1 MIYTLPDSIS
11 RGFKMTHVVTRLGAA
26 FAGAA
31 LISIVSL
38 QAAQYGGAPAAPQ
51 GRAGG
56 AAQQNVS
63 TPRTPDGHPDL
74 SGMWGGGGG
83 GGGGD
88 KPDEKGNLTVLFKQ
102 RPCSEQQKDLGNCA
116 QAVNFERDSGVEQRM
131 DPIPMYKPEF
141 WERVQYLDREGIKED
156 PTFHCKPAGV
166 PRMGPPAKI
175 VQTATELLFLYQQ
188 GNIFRVIP
196 IDGRPHDPI
205 KSQDTTWYGDAVG
218 KWEGNTMVIDIVGFN
233 DESWL
238 GWPGW
243 LHSNN
248 MHVIER
254 YTRNGNT
261 LTWQATVEDPDVL
274 LAPFVTEPRT
284 LRLNPNPKA
293 TLIEDLPCE
302 ERDSQHI
309 VTHERG

>member
-1 MIYTLPDSIS
+1 
-11 RGFKMTHVVTRLGAA
+11 MTHVVARRGAA

-38 QAAQYGGAPAAPQ
+38 QSAQYGGAAAGPQ

-56 AAQQNVS
+56 AAQQNAS

-141 WERVQYLDREGIKED
+141 WDRVQYLDREGIKED

-175 VQTATELLFLYQQ
+175 VQTGTELIFLYQQ
-188 GNIFRVIP
+188 GNTFRVIP

-218 KWEGNTMVIDIVGFN
+218 KWEGDTMVIDIVGFN

-274 LAPFVTEPRT
+274 LAPFVTEART

>member
-1 MIYTLPDSIS
+1 
-11 RGFKMTHVVTRLGAA
+11 
-26 FAGAA
+26 
-31 LISIVSL
+31 
-38 QAAQYGGAPAAPQ
+38 
-51 GRAGG
+51 
-56 AAQQNVS
+56 
-63 TPRTPDGHPDL
+63 
-74 SGMWGGGGG
+74 MWGGGGG

-166 PRMGPPAKI
+166 PRMGPPAKV
-175 VQTATELLFLYQQ
+175 VQTATELIFMYQQ
-188 GNIFRVIP
+188 GNIFRIIP

-205 KSQDTTWYGDAVG
+205 KSQDTTWYGDAIG
-218 KWEGNTMVIDIVGFN
+218 KWDGDTMVIDIVGFN

-248 MHVIER
+248 MHVTEKL
-254 YTRNGNT
+254 TRTGNT
-261 LTWQATVEDPDVL
+261 LRWEAIVEDPDVL
-274 LAPFVTEPRT
+274 TEPYHVRPRT
-284 LRLNPNPKA
+284 LRLNPDAKA
-293 TLIEDLPCE
+293 TLTEDLPCE
-302 ERDSQHI
+302 ERDSQHM

>member
-1 MIYTLPDSIS
+1 
-11 RGFKMTHVVTRLGAA
+11 
-26 FAGAA
+26 
-31 LISIVSL
+31 
-38 QAAQYGGAPAAPQ
+38 
-51 GRAGG
+51 
-56 AAQQNVS
+56 
-63 TPRTPDGHPDL
+63 
-74 SGMWGGGGG
+74 MWGGGGG

-102 RPCSEQQKDLGNCA
+102 RPCSPQQRDLGNCE

-175 VQTATELLFLYQQ
+175 VQTATELIFLYQQ
-188 GNIFRVIP
+188 GNTFRVIP
-196 IDGRPHDPI
+196 IDGRPHDSI

-218 KWEGNTMVIDIVGFN
+218 KWDGDTMVIDIVGFN

-248 MHVIER
+248 MHVVEK
-254 YTRNGNT
+254 YTRNGNR
-261 LTWQATVEDPDVL
+261 LTWQATVEDSDVL
-274 LAPFVTEPRT
+274 MEPFVTRPRT
-284 LRLNPNPKA
+284 LQLNPNAKA

>member
-1 MIYTLPDSIS
+1 L
-11 RGFKMTHVVTRLGAA
+11 AA
-26 FAGAA
+26 FAVAA
-31 LISIVSL
+31 LVSL
-38 QAAQYGGAPAAPQ
+38 VTVYAAPQ
-51 GRAGG
+51 YGAVPQGGRAGG
-56 AAQQNVS
+56 AGPQNVP
-63 TPRTPDGHPDL
+63 TPRMADGHPDL
-74 SGMWGGGGG
+74 SGMWGGGG

-102 RPCSEQQKDLGNCA
+102 RPCSNQQKDLGNCE

-175 VQTATELLFLYQQ
+175 VQTPTELIFLYAQ
-188 GNIFRVIP
+188 GNTFRVIP

-218 KWEGNTMVIDIVGFN
+218 RWDGDTMVIDIIGFN

-243 LHSNN
+243 FHSNN
-248 MHVIER
+248 MHVIEK

-274 LAPFVTEPRT
+274 TQPFAMRPRT
-284 LRLNPNPKA
+284 VQLNPNPKA
-293 TLIEDLPCE
+293 TFIEDLPCE

>member
-1 MIYTLPDSIS
+1 MRLLRFAVALAIAALVSIVS
-11 RGFKMTHVVTRLGAA
+11 IHAQYGAPAPQGGRG
-26 FAGAA
+26 AGAA
-31 LISIVSL
+31 P
-38 QAAQYGGAPAAPQ
+38 AQPG
-51 GRAGG
+51 
-56 AAQQNVS
+56 NVP
-63 TPRTPDGHPDL
+63 TPRTADGHPDL
-74 SGMWGGGGG
+74 SGFWGGGGG
-83 GGGGD
+83 GGQGQPR
-88 KPDEKGNLTVLFKQ
+88 PDEKGNLVQLTRARPCHQTQVEAGECAPGVNAERDAGLNQ
-102 RPCSEQQKDLGNCA
+102 RPANQ
-116 QAVNFERDSGVEQRM
+116 
-131 DPIPMYKPEF
+131 PMYKPEF

-175 VQTATELLFLYQQ
+175 VQTATELIFLYQQ

-218 KWEGNTMVIDIVGFN
+218 KWEGDTMVIDIVGFN

-254 YTRNGNT
+254 YTRTGNT
-261 LTWQATVEDPDVL
+261 MRWETIVEDPDTL
-274 LAPFVTEPRT
+274 LEPFRMDART
-284 LRLNPNPKA
+284 LRLNPDPKA
-293 TLIEDLPCE
+293 SFIEDLPCE
-302 ERDSQHI
+302 ERDAQHI

>member
-1 MIYTLPDSIS
+1 
-11 RGFKMTHVVTRLGAA
+11 MTQVVARLGAA

-38 QAAQYGGAPAAPQ
+38 QAAQYGGAAAGPQ
-51 GRAGG
+51 GGAGG
-56 AAQQNVS
+56 AAQQNAP

-175 VQTATELLFLYQQ
+175 VQTGTELIFLYQQ
-188 GNIFRVIP
+188 GNTFRVIP

-218 KWEGNTMVIDIVGFN
+218 KWDGDTMVIDIVGFN

-248 MHVIER
+248 MHVIEK

>member
-1 MIYTLPDSIS
+1 
-11 RGFKMTHVVTRLGAA
+11 MTHVVTRYSAA

-31 LISIVSL
+31 LMTLVSI
-38 QAAQYGGAPAAPQ
+38 QAAPQ
-51 GRAGG
+51 YGATPATPQGGRAGG
-56 AAQQNVS
+56 AAQQQNVP

-102 RPCSEQQKDLGNCA
+102 RPCSQQQRDLGNCE

-175 VQTATELLFLYQQ
+175 VQTANELIFLYQQ

-218 KWEGNTMVIDIVGFN
+218 KWDGDTMIIDIVGFN

-243 LHSNN
+243 FHSNN
-248 MHVIER
+248 MHVIEK
-254 YTRNGNT
+254 YTRSGNA

-274 LAPFVTEPRT
+274 TEPFVQRPRT
-284 LRLNPNPKA
+284 LRLNANPKA

>member
-1 MIYTLPDSIS
+1 
-11 RGFKMTHVVTRLGAA
+11 MTHVVARFGAA

-31 LISIVSL
+31 LITLVSI
-38 QAAQYGGAPAAPQ
+38 QAAPQ
-51 GRAGG
+51 YGAPVAAQGGRGG
-56 AAQQNVS
+56 AAQPQNVP
-63 TPRTPDGHPDL
+63 TPRSADGHPDL

-88 KPDEKGNLTVLFKQ
+88 KPDEKGNLTVLFRQ
-102 RPCSEQQKDLGNCA
+102 RPCSQQQKDLGNCA

-175 VQTATELLFLYQQ
+175 VQTASELIFLYQQ

-218 KWEGNTMVIDIVGFN
+218 KWDGDTMVIDIVGFN

-248 MHVIER
+248 MHVIEK
-254 YTRNGNT
+254 YTRTGNA
-261 LTWQATVEDPDVL
+261 LRWEVTVEDPDTL
-274 LAPFVTEPRT
+274 LEPFRMDART

-293 TLIEDLPCE
+293 SFIEDLPCE

>member
-1 MIYTLPDSIS
+1 
-11 RGFKMTHVVTRLGAA
+11 MTHVVARFGAA
-26 FAGAA
+26 LAGAA
-31 LISIVSL
+31 LVSIVSL
-38 QAAQYGGAPAAPQ
+38 QAAQYGAAPAAPQ

-56 AAQQNVS
+56 AAQQNVP

-175 VQTATELLFLYQQ
+175 VQTATELIFLYQQ
-188 GNIFRVIP
+188 GNIFRAIP

-218 KWEGNTMVIDIVGFN
+218 KWDGDTMVIDIVGFN

-248 MHVIER
+248 MHVVER

-274 LAPFVTEPRT
+274 LAPFVTQPRT

>member
-1 MIYTLPDSIS
+1 M
-11 RGFKMTHVVTRLGAA
+11 HVVTRVTGACA
-26 FAGAA
+26 LAA
-31 LISIVSL
+31 LISFIPL
-38 QAAQYGGAPAAPQ
+38 QAQRGASAPA
-51 GRAGG
+51 G
-56 AAQQNVS
+56 AS
-63 TPRTPDGHPDL
+63 TPTPRTADGHPDL

-83 GGGGD
+83 AGGGD
-88 KPDEKGNLTVLFKQ
+88 KPDEKGNLRVVFTQ
-102 RPCSEQQKDLGNCA
+102 RPCSAHQRDLGNCA

-141 WERVQYLDREGIKED
+141 WERVQYLDREGTLED

-175 VQTATELLFLYQQ
+175 VQTPTEVIFLYAQ
-188 GNIFRVIP
+188 GNQFRVIP

-218 KWEGNTMVIDIVGFN
+218 RWEGDTMVIDIVGFN
-233 DESWL
+233 DESWID
-238 GWPGW
+238 WPGW
-243 LHSNN
+243 FHSNN
-248 MHVIER
+248 MHVIEK
-254 YTRNGNT
+254 YTRNGST

-274 LAPFVTEPRT
+274 MQPFVMEPRT
-284 LRLNPNPKA
+284 VRLNPNAKA
-293 TLIEDLPCE
+293 TLTEDLPCE